1 MKKIFKSKL
10 IMLITIFFV
19 LFTFSIKFVSSQ
31 ILNKGKEN
39 IPKFKGL
46 DMKKDSILIN
56 FEDKVLNLALPIYVE
71 NNRYY
76 LPAGEII
83 EKVGGKSTIEN
94 GVANITLKNDT
105 IKIDATNKKFTVNK
119 KQHDLKRKAIIQDDV
134 LYVSM
139 IDFTKIFNLKTY
151 WDIKN
156 KTICFYRNRDEVG
169 SIEEKHGSKIALIRL
184 EDITTG
190 GIYSSSEALEKLRI
204 VADYLYKQNVP
215 FHVAWVPRYVKP
227 SDNIDNDISQSYSMY
242 NADFLFTLDYF
253 IDKNGIIGLHGYT
266 HQYGDTTSV
275 DGLEFHRSK
284 NDNIPEDKNYSIE
297 RINKALDCAEKL
309 DIKCGFFETPHYGI
323 LKNQLSSVEEK
334 FNYIYQPYSEDGGI
348 TCCEHIFKT
357 SNNGKKVIYIPTP
370 LDYVDGKKDCAH
382 MLKKIKRLNENSL
395 GSFFYHPYIEFEDI
409 KIDRGEDGYP
419 YYSYSEQSVLH
430 SIINQ
435 LERQN
440 YKFYKINDIK

>member
-10 IMLITIFFV
+10 IMFITIFFL
-19 LFTFSIKFVSSQ
+19 LFIFSIKFVSSE
-31 ILNKGKEN
+31 ILNRSKEN
-39 IPKFKGL
+39 ITNFKGL

-56 FEDKVLNLALPIYVE
+56 FENKALNLELPIYVE

-76 LPAGEII
+76 LPLSEIT
-83 EKVGGKSTIEN
+83 EKVGGKVVVEN
-94 GVANITLKNDT
+94 GLANINLKNDN
-105 IKIDATNKKFTVNK
+105 IKIDSINKKFTVNND
-119 KQHDLKRKAIIQDDV
+119 QYDLKRRAIIQDNV

-156 KTICFYRNRDEVG
+156 KTIFFYKNRDKVDPSG
-169 SIEEKHGSKIALIRL
+169 EKHGSKAALIRL
-184 EDITTG
+184 EDITAG
-190 GIYSSSEALEKLRI
+190 GIYSSNEALEKLRI
-204 VADYLYKQNVP
+204 IADYLYKQNVP

-227 SDNIDNDISQSYSMY
+227 CDNIDNDISESYSMY

-253 IDKNGIIGLHGYT
+253 VDKNGVIGLHGYT
-266 HQYGDTTSV
+266 HQYGNTTSV

-284 NDNIPEDKNYSIE
+284 SDNIPEDKSYSTE
-297 RINKALDCAEKL
+297 RINKALNCAEKL
-309 DIKCGFFETPHYGI
+309 GIKCGFFETPHYGI

-334 FNYIYQPYSEDGGI
+334 FNYIYEPYSEDGGA

-357 SNNGKKVIYIPTP
+357 NSNGKKVIYIPTP
-370 LDYVDGKKDCAH
+370 LDYVDGKKDCSN
-382 MLKKIKRLNENSL
+382 MLKKIRRLNQNLL

-419 YYSYSEQSVLH
+419 YCSYSEQSVLH

-435 LERQN
+435 LQRQN
-440 YKFYKINDIK
+440 YKFCKINDIK